1 MIAGRYSMAAVSCIL
16 VNALG
21 CGIYLLILKNDL
33 RRWRKA
39 AAFLTAV
46 ISELCFLHISQGLP
60 GIYVYFTR
68 ISTCARTIFFSCAG
82 WRKKSENNLYFL
94 IQGFVNAEL
103 ISFIQWQMYTYFRGY
118 GAVLSL
124 VQKVGLWFMSLLFF
138 TTAAFAIH
146 WQLSGKRNLK
156 FRILE
161 ITPIAVVSGITLLL
175 AYLEVYLRSLPQ
187 GEWDVAEMP
196 MNRLLF
202 DLAGLAVLYVYRLFY
217 TERKNREEIMVMEML
232 MENQFQQYQ
241 AARDSVEILN
251 RKYHDFKHQIE
262 VLRTTE
268 NTSERNAYLDEL
280 ESGIASYEA
289 QNHTGN
295 KVLDTILTSK
305 ELICTRKKIKLTK
318 VVNGNLLSFMDT
330 MDICSIFGNALENA
344 IEYEEKMPEEKR
356 LIHLSVSEQKGFVLI
371 QVENYFEGTLTMN
384 GDFPATSKGDKAYH
398 GFGVKSISQTAEK
411 YGGTMTCKVREQW
424 FEIRVLLP
432 ME

>member
-1 MIAGRYSMAAVSCIL
+1 MIAGKYSIAAISCIL
-16 VNALG
+16 VNAIG
-21 CGIYLLILKNDL
+21 CGIYFLILKNNL
-33 RRWRKA
+33 RRWQKA
-39 AAFLTAV
+39 TILLTAV

-60 GIYVYFTR
+60 GIYIYFTR
-68 ISTCARTIFFSCAG
+68 ISTCSRTIFFSCAG
-82 WRKKSENNLYFL
+82 WRRKSENKLYFL

-103 ISFIQWQMYTYFRGY
+103 ISFIQWQMYTYLRGY
-118 GAVLSL
+118 GAVLNL
-124 VQKVGLWFMSLLFF
+124 LQKAGLWFMSLLFF
-138 TTAAFAIH
+138 TTAAFAMH

-156 FRILE
+156 FRLLE

-202 DLAGLAVLYVYRLFY
+202 DLAGLAVLYIYRLFY

-268 NTSERNAYLDEL
+268 TTSERNAYLDEL

-318 VVNGNLLSFMDT
+318 VVNGTLLSFMDT

-344 IEYEEKMPEEKR
+344 IEYEEQLPEEKR

-398 GFGVKSISQTAEK
+398 GFGVKSISRTAEK

-424 FEIRVLLP
+424 FEVRVLIP